1 MRPIY
6 LYSEHRVRAHVFL
19 CMLAYY
25 LEWHLRRALAP
36 LLFED
41 DDSEGARAKCNTPVQ
56 KAQPSDSAKRKT
68 ASKTTPEG
76 LPVQSMTD
84 LLSHLGS
91 LTLNEVNLRDQPDTR
106 FMVTIEPTELQAK
119 AFALLELPPEPRDYN
134 RLTV

>member
-41 DDSEGARAKCNTPVQ
+41 DDSEGARAKCNIPVQ

-76 LPVQSMTD
+76 LPAQSMTD